1 MISFE
6 RVERAGMVSRE
17 NGSVLPNHARA
28 SIIEVGCTEE
38 NSSDHRA
45 EGVGNRAGHETRVD
59 RKCLEL

>member
-1 MISFE
+1 LIMISFE
-6 RVERAGMVSRE
+6 QVERAMVSRE

-45 EGVGNRAGHETRVD
+45 EA
-59 RKCLEL
+59 